1 MQTLKI
7 KTIGKKYDVA
17 VSNSTCD
24 CGSGTGSSGFHAPEA
39 KKIMKAASKIYKAQQ
54 KQNYRTAA

>member
-7 KTIGKKYDVA
+7 KTIGKKYDA
-17 VSNSTCD
+17 VISNSNCK
-24 CGSGTGSSGFHAPEA
+24 CNSGTGSGGFHAPEA
-39 KKIMKAASKIYKAQQ
+39 KKIMKAASKIYKTQQ